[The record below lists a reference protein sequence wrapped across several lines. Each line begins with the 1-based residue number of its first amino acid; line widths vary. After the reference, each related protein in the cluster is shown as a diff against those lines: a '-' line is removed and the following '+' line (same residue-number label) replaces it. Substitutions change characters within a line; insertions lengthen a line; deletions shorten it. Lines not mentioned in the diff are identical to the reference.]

1 MFRNSKPIPLAV
13 SVLVLCI
20 ASFIVFI
27 GNGKFGTNE
36 PSEPSEY
43 VVRDGGKIV
52 YEATEEQ
59 VRACDYMNKMAS
71 VPWSIPE
78 GKSLKY
84 KSGISLMEGNYRG
97 LPYPQE
103 FRDCPD
109 FSEDVVQKGIDEA
122 IDGKADIKGV
132 DCSSAV
138 TYAWR
143 FTAGVDGD
151 DDTFLKGGESAYTVA
166 SFLYDSMS
174 DSEGTTSRGSI
185 YRDNVIK
192 VGDYGKYEDYGKVEY
207 TDKIIEHLS
216 DRNCY
221 SQGDLYDN
229 VYSRMQPGDALL
241 TYRKEKEIVG
251 HIIMVTDVFLEYD
264 GDGIDEENSWVYITD
279 QNSPGITVTSE
290 YRSSWRVRHPISFKE
305 LKDKNYIPVRLNK

>member
-97 LPYPQE
+97 LPYTQGI
-103 FRDCPD
+103 RDCPG
-109 FSEDVVQKGIDEA
+109 FSKDVVQKGIDEA
-122 IDGKADIKGV
+122 IDGKSDIKGV

-138 TYAWR
+138 SYAWR
-143 FTAGVDGD
+143 FAAGVDEK
-151 DDTFLKGGESAYTVA
+151 DDTFLKVRESAYTVA

-174 DSEGTTSRGSI
+174 ASEGTTPRGSI
-185 YRDNVIK
+185 YRDNVDK
-192 VGDYGKYEDYGKVEY
+192 VGNYGKYEYYGKVEY
-207 TDKIIEHLS
+207 TDEIIECLF
-216 DRNCY
+216 DGNCY
-221 SQGDLYDN
+221 SQGSLYDN
-229 VYSRMQPGDALL
+229 VYSCMQPGDALL
-241 TYRKEKEIVG
+241 TYRKENELVG

>member
-1 MFRNSKPIPLAV
+1 M
-13 SVLVLCI
+13 
-20 ASFIVFI
+20 
-27 GNGKFGTNE
+27 
-36 PSEPSEY
+36 
-43 VVRDGGKIV
+43 
-52 YEATEEQ
+52 
-59 VRACDYMNKMAS
+59 
-71 VPWSIPE
+71 
-78 GKSLKY
+78 
-84 KSGISLMEGNYRG
+84 
-97 LPYPQE
+97 PYPQE

-143 FTAGVDGD
+143 FAAGVDGD

-174 DSEGTTSRGSI
+174 DLEGTTPRGSI

-192 VGDYGKYEDYGKVEY
+192 VGDYGKYEDHGKVEY

>member
-1 MFRNSKPIPLAV
+1 MHRKSKFTSLRI

-20 ASFIVFI
+20 ASLIVFV
-27 GNGKFGTNE
+27 GNGEIGTNT

-43 VVRDGGKIV
+43 VVRAGDKVVCEGT
-52 YEATEEQ
+52 AEQ

-78 GKSLKY
+78 GESLRY
-84 KSGISLMEGNYRG
+84 KSGASLTGGNYRG
-97 LPYPQE
+97 LPYTQE

-122 IDGKADIKGV
+122 IDGKSDIKGV

-138 TYAWR
+138 SYAWR
-143 FTAGVDGD
+143 FAAGVDKK
-151 DDTFLKGGESAYTVA
+151 DDTFLKGRESAYTVA

-174 DSEGTTSRGSI
+174 ASEGTTPRGSI
-185 YRDNVIK
+185 YRDNVDK
-192 VGDYGKYEDYGKVEY
+192 VGNYGKYEDYGKVEY

-264 GDGIDEENSWVYITD
+264 GDGIDEENSWVYIID